1 MDEKNC
7 SSKVSRGSEAE
18 ANIAEE
24 KATAENHGEDIKNR
38 SEFNKNVND
47 CDQTVKFKV

>member
-1 MDEKNC
+1 MDGKNC

-38 SEFNKNVND
+38 SEFNKYDDN
-47 CDQTVKFKV
+47 CDRTVKI